1 MISVC
6 CAAQPGG
13 FQEDS
18 NRQVIFIFDRK
29 IYIHFLKRLKRLGHE
44 IDWNLTCM
52 DTGQIGLVRV
62 AICFFNFSN
71 ASPSEKFFLYFLQL
85 IGTSPRLIILLACIW
100 PKFFCFLLVRAAG
113 SCFSLARGICNY
125 MPAYLI
131 NLSFGLG
138 GNYSILHV

>member
-1 MISVC
+1 VISVC

-62 AICFFNFSN
+62 AIGFLTFQMLLLQKKLFVIFLAVNSN
-71 ASPSEKFFLYFLQL
+71 TAPLDYIISLYLAEILLLL
-85 IGTSPRLIILLACIW
+85 IG
-100 PKFFCFLLVRAAG
+100 
-113 SCFSLARGICNY
+113 
-125 MPAYLI
+125 
-131 NLSFGLG
+131 
-138 GNYSILHV
+138 